1 MVIPRDVLRDI
12 VFAITSAVCA
22 VLAIEF
28 ISGYGTCCE
37 LPE

>member
-12 VFAITSAVCA
+12 VFAIMLAVCA

-28 ISGYGTCCE
+28 IMRVWD
-37 LPE
+37 LL